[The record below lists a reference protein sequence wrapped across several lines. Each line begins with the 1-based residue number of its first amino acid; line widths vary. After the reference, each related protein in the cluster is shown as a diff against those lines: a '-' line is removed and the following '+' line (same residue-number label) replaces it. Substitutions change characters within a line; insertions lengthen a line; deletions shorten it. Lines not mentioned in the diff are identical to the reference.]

1 MRHSFLKSKKILKNR
16 AFYSNELYDFNIA
29 GNLKT
34 FCGAYCGAI
43 FGGCYAHTCKSIL
56 WNELKANHSVIE
68 RDLLESRGNL
78 STMHFL
84 KDSINF

>member
-1 MRHSFLKSKKILKNR
+1 MNCMILTLQKNLKN
-16 AFYSNELYDFNIA
+16 FL
-29 GNLKT
+29 
-34 FCGAYCGAI
+34 GAYCGAI
-43 FGGCYAHTCKSIL
+43 LGGCYAHTCKSIL
-56 WNELKANHSVIE
+56 WNELKANHSVIA